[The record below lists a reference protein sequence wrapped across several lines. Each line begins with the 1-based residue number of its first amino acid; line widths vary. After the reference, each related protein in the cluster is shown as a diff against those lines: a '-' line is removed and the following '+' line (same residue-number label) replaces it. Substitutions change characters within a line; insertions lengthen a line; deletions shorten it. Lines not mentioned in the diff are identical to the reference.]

1 MGPAGR
7 DSRSKQEN
15 PRYGSRSRD
24 RDAGSSSKFRKE
36 RDERDNNVN
45 IKSKIGDYSFYI
57 STSELVAILKR
68 YNQIKIDPLDEE
80 KTSFITDRGTYCYKV
95 MPFRLKNAGATYQR
109 LVTKMIQEHL
119 EKTMEVYIDDMLV
132 KSSEKSFKFF
142 LVLKKKNQFE
152 WIDECQQAL
161 KNLKAYLSNP
171 PLVAKPKD
179 GEKLPIYLTASEMA
193 VSAVL
198 VLADFMADF
207 SPGIILEVEKELQ
220 VFIRSNPGTWT
231 LFTDGASNVK
241 GAGLGII
248 LISSSGE
255 TIRQT
260 IKCHPITNNGA
271 EYEDVIAGLKLVR
284 ELGIEQ
290 IIIKSDSQLVVNQMQ
305 GTYTAKEAR
314 MQQYLEKARE
324 LQTIPIVENRA
335 NTKEESVEADVLANL
350 ASVAEVTN
358 EENATYGILADDKKK
373 AQSLRQKFA
382 HYCLIL
388 VNLYRKMFGGPLE
401 RCHGPSQTEYMVRD
415 VHEGHYGNHAVERSL
430 VKLLIRAGYY
440 WPKMEEDAESFL
452 AKYDKC
458 QRYGN
463 NMHCPV
469 ELLHPVISPW
479 PFMK

>member
-1 MGPAGR
+1 
-7 DSRSKQEN
+7 
-15 PRYGSRSRD
+15 
-24 RDAGSSSKFRKE
+24 
-36 RDERDNNVN
+36 
-45 IKSKIGDYSFYI
+45 
-57 STSELVAILKR
+57 
-68 YNQIKIDPLDEE
+68 
-80 KTSFITDRGTYCYKV
+80 
-95 MPFRLKNAGATYQR
+95 
-109 LVTKMIQEHL
+109 
-119 EKTMEVYIDDMLV
+119 
-132 KSSEKSFKFF
+132 
-142 LVLKKKNQFE
+142 
-152 WIDECQQAL
+152 
-161 KNLKAYLSNP
+161 
-171 PLVAKPKD
+171 
-179 GEKLPIYLTASEMA
+179 MA

-198 VLADFMADF
+198 VREDKGKQSPIYYVSKSLLDVETRYPHLEKLALELNMALRKLRPYFQCHPISVVTAYPLIIYCISKNCQVLADFMADF
-207 SPGIILEVEKELQ
+207 SPGIVLEVEKELQ

-358 EENATYGILADDKKK
+358 EENATVIHLFHSTLDQHKNEVNFNNLTWDWRKEFVNFLQYGILADDKKK

-388 VNLYRKMFGGPLE
+388 VNLYRKMFGGPLA
-401 RCHGPSQTEYMVRD
+401 RCHGPSQTEYMVRE

-440 WPKMEEDAESFL
+440 WPKMEEDAESFV

-463 NMHCPV
+463 NMHCPA

>member
-57 STSELVAILKR
+57 STSELVAILKSIEV
-68 YNQIKIDPLDEE
+68 NVAQIKAIEEILDIL
-80 KTSFITDRGTYCYKV
+80 TSKKEV
-95 MPFRLKNAGATYQR
+95 QR
-109 LVTKMIQEHL
+109 LTGRISAL
-119 EKTMEVYIDDMLV
+119 GRFISR
-132 KSSEKSFKFF
+132 SSEKSFKFF